1 MLLSY
6 AERIFVQVYFPVFRE
21 SVVTLTSKRIL
32 QLLHSVPLN
41 ECCKFVRFN
50 TFPHLGHFRSYIFI
64 DFHPFNNLTQL
75 LL

>member
-6 AERIFVQVYFPVFRE
+6 VERIFVQVYFPVFRE

-32 QLLHSVPLN
+32 QLLHIVPLN

-50 TFPHLGHFRSYIFI
+50 TLPLFGHLRSYIFI
-64 DFHPFNNLTQL
+64 HIHPP
-75 LL
+75 